1 MGRALAL
8 LALLLLACGDSDT
21 GPATGERAARL
32 DPLPYRPEI
41 EAVEAALYA
50 TPPAPAGDA
59 QQVSAALAALLASIE
74 QREGI
79 PGALHPARTL
89 WAFSES
95 VAVAP
100 DPAAAPRD
108 HALVQGEWEAA
119 RDRAFEPTEWFT
131 TASIE
136 YVESIAAQRRRLDRA
151 SVIRLTALLGR
162 LEALAD
168 AGERECETLSAPVP
182 AAAAPTAG
190 GDDDLARWQDFQRS
204 WVERVDATTR
214 QLPTAKR
221 AAPRDFV
228 LALERARD
236 ALRALRDAPTGA
248 GRSPTPV
255 PGQWQPRFAA
265 VRSQIDRAREHLARL
280 P

>member
-8 LALLLLACGDSDT
+8 LALLLLACGDSET
-21 GPATGERAARL
+21 GRATGERAARL
-32 DPLPYRPEI
+32 DPLPYRGEI

-50 TPPAPAGDA
+50 APPEPAGDA

-151 SVIRLTALLGR
+151 SVIRLTALLSG

-168 AGERECETLSAPVP
+168 AGERECETLAFAKPQQCPSCKSNSVFAVDLLNELVELAALSSAEAEFVAPIAGLSAEGDV
-182 AAAAPTAG
+182 AA
-190 GDDDLARWQDFQRS
+190 L
-204 WVERVDATTR
+204 
-214 QLPTAKR
+214 
-221 AAPRDFV
+221 
-228 LALERARD
+228 
-236 ALRALRDAPTGA
+236 LRY
-248 GRSPTPV
+248 
-255 PGQWQPRFAA
+255 
-265 VRSQIDRAREHLARL
+265 
-280 P
+280 